1 MPAAPGPSV
10 PPYLAPLLA
19 TLAGNC
25 VYHLA
30 SRGAAQ
36 KAPPF
41 ATLAVVYVLA
51 AALSLGFAVTVERM
65 SVASLARSLTQPTA
79 LLLAA
84 AVVLIEVGFLFAY
97 RRGAPISSSSLLV
110 NASVAVVLALLG
122 VSVLGERMSRQAI
135 VGMVLTLTGVLII
148 ATVPT
153 TQPPTAAAPPAA
165 E

>member
-1 MPAAPGPSV
+1 MPASPGATI

-19 TLAGNC
+19 TLVGNC

-30 SRGAAQ
+30 SRGAAE

-51 AALSLGFAVTVERM
+51 AALSLGLALTTERM
-65 SVASLARSLTQPTA
+65 SVASIARSLTQPTA
-79 LLLAA
+79 LLLAG

-110 NASVAVVLALLG
+110 NASVAVILALLG
-122 VSVLGERMSRQAI
+122 VSLLGERISRQAI
-135 VGMVLTLTGVLII
+135 VGMVVTLTGVVII
-148 ATVPT
+148 ATVPA
-153 TQPPTAAAPPAA
+153 PRRSDPAAPTTLR
-165 E
+165 